1 MMNYLMLMVGLIILL
16 AGGDL
21 LVRGAVGV
29 AERFRVP
36 PLIIGLTIVAL
47 GTSAPELMISVK
59 AALDNAGG
67 IAIGNV
73 VGSNIANV
81 FLVLALPALIKAT
94 VCHEDGIGKNILVMI
109 GMTLVFMGML
119 ANGILTRY
127 DGVILLILL
136 GLFIYDQYRSA
147 VEHRN
152 VLDQASATTNAS
164 HDDIPESPKNPLIV
178 AALLIAGL
186 VLLPL
191 GADFTVNGAT
201 EIARTWGVSE
211 EVIGL
216 TIVAVGTS
224 LPELATSLLAVWRNN
239 SSVALGN
246 VVGSNIFNIGA
257 IMGIAAAI
265 SPIPVADR
273 IISVDIWIMLA
284 SAALVALLA
293 HYNILIG
300 KKIAT
305 AMLAA
310 YGAYTVLAYVM

>member
-1 MMNYLMLMVGLIILL
+1 MMSYLMLLAGLAILL

-21 LVRGAVGV
+21 LVRGAVGI
-29 AERFRVP
+29 AERFHVP

-81 FLVLALPALIKAT
+81 FLVLAMPALITAT
-94 VCHEDGIGKNILVMI
+94 VCNEDGIGKNILVMI

-119 ANGILTRY
+119 ANGTLARY
-127 DGVILLILL
+127 DGLILLVLL
-136 GLFIYDQYRSA
+136 GLFLYDQYRSA
-147 VEHRN
+147 IAHRN
-152 VLDQASATTNAS
+152 AAAIASLS
-164 HDDIPESPKNPLIV
+164 DEIPHGPKNLV
-178 AALLIAGL
+178 LVVGLLVAGL

-191 GADFTVNGAT
+191 GADLTVDSAT
-201 EIARTWGVSE
+201 EIARDWGVSE

-239 SSVALGN
+239 ASVALGN
-246 VVGSNIFNIGA
+246 VVGSNIFNIGL
-257 IMGIAAAI
+257 IMGTTATTVPVSVVEHIIRVDMWMMLAAALLIAVFAKMGIFIGRKIAAA
-265 SPIPVADR
+265 
-273 IISVDIWIMLA
+273 M
-284 SAALVALLA
+284 
-293 HYNILIG
+293 
-300 KKIAT
+300 IAV
-305 AMLAA
+305 
-310 YGAYTVLAYVM
+310 YSAYVVLLFAM

>member
-1 MMNYLMLMVGLIILL
+1 MMSYLMLLAGLAILL

-21 LVRGAVGV
+21 LVRGAVGI
-29 AERFRVP
+29 AERFHVP

-81 FLVLALPALIKAT
+81 FLVLAMPALITAT
-94 VCHEDGIGKNILVMI
+94 VCNEDGIGKNILVMI

-119 ANGILTRY
+119 ANGTLARY
-127 DGVILLILL
+127 DGLILLVLL
-136 GLFIYDQYRSA
+136 GLFLYDQYRSA
-147 VEHRN
+147 IAHRN
-152 VLDQASATTNAS
+152 AAAIASLS
-164 HDDIPESPKNPLIV
+164 DEIPHGPKNLV
-178 AALLIAGL
+178 LVVGLLVAGL

-191 GADFTVNGAT
+191 GADLTVDSAT
-201 EIARTWGVSE
+201 EIARDWGVSE

-239 SSVALGN
+239 ASVALGN

-265 SPIPVADR
+265 SPIPVAPR
-273 IISVDIWIMLA
+273 IISIDMWVMLV
-284 SAALVALLA
+284 AAGLVALLA
-293 HYNILIG
+293 HYKIVMG
-300 KKIAT
+300 KKIAGG
-305 AMLAA
+305 MLAA